1 MNPELYRK
9 LKSAYIDSRMMNEPA
24 KDEIVFDIFVFE
36 AEFLLC
42 AVALLASFATEDPT
56 IIPFTHLDMKFMSQ
70 VNVGQINDFCNVFA
84 DLKKSQLAEINTALS
99 SRENGSN

>member
-1 MNPELYRK
+1 MNPELYKK
-9 LKSAYIDSRMMNEPA
+9 LRSAYIDSRMMNEPA

-42 AVALLASFATEDPT
+42 AVALLASFATEDPAVV
-56 IIPFTHLDMKFMSQ
+56 PFTHLDMKFMSQ

-84 DLKKSQLAEINTALS
+84 DLKKSQLAEIKAALNS
-99 SRENGSN
+99 GKNGSN